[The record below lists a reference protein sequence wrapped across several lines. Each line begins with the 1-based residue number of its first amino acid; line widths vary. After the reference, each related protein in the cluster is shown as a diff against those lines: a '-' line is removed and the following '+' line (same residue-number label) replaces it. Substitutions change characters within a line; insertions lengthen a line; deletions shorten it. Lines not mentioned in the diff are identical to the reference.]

1 MTARKR
7 VLLVGGT
14 GATGRRIAADLRSA
28 CPEVALCVAGRRP
41 PLPGLLPEGV
51 TFVALDVEDPGA
63 AARTFREHDLVV
75 LALGPF
81 ELHGGTIHRLCIEA
95 GTDCVDINDSF
106 EAAERILALDALA
119 KERGVLVATGMGL
132 VPGLST
138 LLVMS
143 ALEETPPGAREVS
156 VRLFM
161 GAKNG
166 GGSTSPY
173 TLLAGFRP
181 RTAELREGRME
192 QVPTQWG
199 GPELHYDFPGFGAAP
214 TFHFSCP
221 ESLTL
226 ARAPRPRAAGLRRV
240 SHRYHVQFFPF
251 LMARAF
257 AALPLLRT
265 RPVLQRY
272 SRMLAGMHGVTRD
285 RKGSLGLTSLVVD
298 CKGEGARRRR
308 FVSGEALSAYH
319 LTASFAAMVVEM
331 LLDRTLPRPTGVASF
346 EDLYA
351 PELPFSEYL
360 QRRNITLQSE
370 P

>member
-1 MTARKR
+1 
-7 VLLVGGT
+7 
-14 GATGRRIAADLRSA
+14 
-28 CPEVALCVAGRRP
+28 
-41 PLPGLLPEGV
+41 
-51 TFVALDVEDPGA
+51 
-63 AARTFREHDLVV
+63 
-75 LALGPF
+75 
-81 ELHGGTIHRLCIEA
+81 
-95 GTDCVDINDSF
+95 
-106 EAAERILALDALA
+106 
-119 KERGVLVATGMGL
+119 
-132 VPGLST
+132 
-138 LLVMS
+138 
-143 ALEETPPGAREVS
+143 
-156 VRLFM
+156 
-161 GAKNG
+161 
-166 GGSTSPY
+166 
-173 TLLAGFRP
+173 
-181 RTAELREGRME
+181 
-192 QVPTQWG
+192 
-199 GPELHYDFPGFGAAP
+199 
-214 TFHFSCP
+214 
-221 ESLTL
+221 
-226 ARAPRPRAAGLRRV
+226 
-240 SHRYHVQFFPF
+240 
-251 LMARAF
+251 MARAF